1 MELDIR
7 LLIINTLL
15 VLSGFLAAKS
25 ICYLKIIKFKQEI
38 TRVKLLASIEK
49 QALLEKHIEDIEELK
64 KLIKDM
70 ENEKT

>member
-1 MELDIR
+1 M
-7 LLIINTLL
+7 
-15 VLSGFLAAKS
+15 A
-25 ICYLKIIKFKQEI
+25 LKIKM
-38 TRVKLLASIEK
+38 K